1 MSGSVGTA
9 LVTAL
14 ALCAAA
20 TAHADRHH
28 RKKKPTATGS
38 SDDKPWSQGVSKAD
52 QQQAT
57 ELFAAG
63 NALFEQ
69 SKYTEAA
76 AQYERA
82 LEKWDNPKI
91 EYNLVLCLLNMRQPL
106 DAWDHLESALE
117 YGEDGLGKRLFD
129 DAQSHKTTLE
139 STLALVEVDSEQDG
153 VVIMFDGHQLF
164 SGKGSKELHVLAGKH
179 QLVATREGYETES
192 RALDLPAGET
202 TKQTIK
208 LQPQKIKITR
218 ENYERRWAWW
228 VPWSTAGA
236 GVALALVGTGVYLAA
251 RSDMRAY
258 DAELLS
264 ACPQGCSDAMAA
276 KYAGDERHAR
286 LVSQVGIGFWV
297 GGAAVAGVAGV
308 MAYLNRPTKV
318 VHEETRPDISVTVT
332 PSFVGA
338 SLSMTFR

>member
-9 LVTAL
+9 LITAL
-14 ALCAAA
+14 ALCAAG
-20 TAHADRHH
+20 TAHADRH
-28 RKKKPTATGS
+28 KKKQPTATGS
-38 SDDKPWSQGVSKAD
+38 PNEKPWSQGVSKAD
-52 QQQAT
+52 QQRAT

-63 NALFEQ
+63 NVLFEQ

-76 AQYERA
+76 AQYEKA

-139 STLALVEVDSEQDG
+139 STLGLIDVDSQQDG
-153 VVIMFDGHQLF
+153 VVVMLDGHELF
-164 SGKGSKELHVLAGKH
+164 SGKGSKEIHLLAGKH

-192 RALDLPAGET
+192 SALDLPAG
-202 TKQTIK
+202 QTIK
-208 LQPQKIKITR
+208 KTIALQPQKVKIRR

-236 GVALALVGTGVYLAA
+236 AVAFALVGTGVYLAA
-251 RSDMRAY
+251 RSDMHAY
-258 DAELLS
+258 DAELLG
-264 ACPQGCSDAMAA
+264 ACPMGCSTEMAA
-276 KYAGDERHAR
+276 KYNGDETHAR

-338 SLSMTFR
+338 SMSLTFR